1 MVAHLLRLK
10 LLLLRNS
17 LRRSTAQLVGMVL
30 GGLYALFL
38 VATGMAGLVALRFAA
53 DPQTARAVVVLAG
66 GAVTLGWVIVP
77 LVVSGVDQ
85 TLDPVRFSTYAVPR
99 RDLVLGNL
107 LAGVVGVPGAAA
119 AVLALATVVTF
130 SRSPGAVV
138 LALVGAVVALL
149 TCVALSR
156 AVATAAAALLRSR
169 RGKEVATVVG
179 MLVVVSLGPAVS
191 VTSEH
196 AESFSAMVRVLVP
209 VVSWTP
215 LGLPWAVG
223 GDASVGAWGTATVRL
238 VLALGVLA
246 AVLAAWSRALQRAA
260 ENPREGGGPGAVGS
274 GLGWFARVPA
284 TPTGAVAARALTY
297 WRRDPRYLAAVG
309 LMPLLPLG
317 LLVPNLVGQGR
328 HPTLGLL
335 MAPTI
340 GYLLGYGLHNDLA
353 YDGTAFWGHLA
364 TGVAGVADRVGRMV
378 PTAVLGLVLVPLYA
392 VIGCA
397 VAGRAQAL
405 PAVLG
410 CGLALLLGG
419 FGLSSVVSAL
429 KPYPVPGPGEN
440 PFSSPT
446 GASGLTLLVQVVTS
460 AVLTLLVSPV
470 LVLAAL
476 AVWGGRP
483 GLAWVALGLGAG
495 LGTAYLL
502 VGVRVGARVFDRR
515 GPQLL
520 ADLSRAR

>member
-38 VATGMAGLVALRFAA
+38 VGTGAAGLVALRFAA
-53 DPQTARAVVVLAG
+53 DATTARAVVVLAG
-66 GAVTLGWVIVP
+66 GALTLGWVVVP

-85 TLDPVRFSTYAVPR
+85 TLDPARFATFAVPR

-107 LAGVVGVPGAAA
+107 LAGVVGVPGVAAA
-119 AVLALATVVTF
+119 LLALATVVTF
-130 SRSPGAVV
+130 SRSPAAVV

-149 TCVALSR
+149 TCVAFSR
-156 AVATAAAALLRSR
+156 AVATAASGLLRSR

-179 MLVVVSLGPAVS
+179 MLVMVALGPTLS
-191 VTSEH
+191 LTSQNAH
-196 AESFSAMVRVLVP
+196 SLSGLAQVLLP
-209 VVSWTP
+209 LVSWSP
-215 LGLPWAVG
+215 FGLPWAVG
-223 GDASVGAWGTATVRL
+223 ADASVGAWGTAAIRL
-238 VLALGVLA
+238 VLAVAVLV

-260 ENPREGGGPGAVGS
+260 EDPRESGAGSVGS

-284 TPTGAVAARALTY
+284 TPTGAVAARALSY
-297 WRRDPRYLAAVG
+297 WRRDPRYLAAAG
-309 LMPLLPLG
+309 LLPVLPLG
-317 LLVPNLVGQGR
+317 LLVPNLVGEGR
-328 HPTLGLL
+328 HPVLALL
-335 MAPTI
+335 MAPAV
-340 GYLLGYGLHNDLA
+340 GYLLGYGLHNDVA
-353 YDGTAFWGHLA
+353 YDGTAFWGHVA
-364 TGVAGVADRVGRMV
+364 TGVSGVADRVGRMV
-378 PTAVLGLVLVPLYA
+378 PTAALGVVLVPLYA

-397 VAGRAQAL
+397 VAGRRDAL

-410 CGLALLLGG
+410 CGVALLLGG
-419 FGLSSVVSAL
+419 FGLSSVVSAV

-446 GASGLTLLVQVVTS
+446 GASGLTLLVQLVTS
-460 AVLTLLVSPV
+460 AVLTALVSPA
-470 LVLAAL
+470 LVLAGL
-476 AVWGGRP
+476 VVWGGRG
-483 GLAWVALGLGAG
+483 GLSWVALGLGAV

-502 VGVRVGARVFDRR
+502 VGVRVGAHLFDRR